1 MCESQ
6 LEAKYRNLAQG
17 TTLLESSLHVTIAE
31 HVNSE
36 IGLGTITD
44 VESAKAWLRSS
55 FLFQRLQ
62 RNPKHYAIGKDE
74 QQTWQERLDQMIM
87 DSVTELKASKLVE
100 TPEDGEEHQ
109 LRSTEYGDVMSKVG
123 SSTSGSGLR
132 LFMPTQFYLKQN
144 TVSQVSHTNSVQTKS
159 PKMKTIMDLDWNAG
173 VRQIVSSFL

>member
-17 TTLLESSLHVTIAE
+17 TTLLESSLHINIAE

-62 RNPKHYAIGKDE
+62 RNPKRYVIGKDE
-74 QQTWQERLDQMIM
+74 GQTWQERLDQMIL

-100 TPEDGEEHQ
+100 TPEDGEENQ
-109 LRSTEYGDVMSKVG
+109 LRSTEYGDVMSKVKA
-123 SSTSGSGLR
+123 
-132 LFMPTQFYLKQN
+132 FYPW
-144 TVSQVSHTNSVQTKS
+144 S
-159 PKMKTIMDLDWNAG
+159 
-173 VRQIVSSFL
+173 

>member
-17 TTLLESSLHVTIAE
+17 TTVLESSLHVNIAE

-44 VESAKAWLRSS
+44 IESAKVWLRNS

-62 RNPKHYAIGKDE
+62 RNPKHYAIGKGE
-74 QQTWQERLDQMIM
+74 QQTWQERLDQMIL
-87 DSVTELKASKLVE
+87 DSVAELKSSRLVE

-109 LRSTEYGDVMSKVG
+109 LRSTEYGDVMSKAG
-123 SSTSGSGLR
+123 HHFSSLLLLLTS
-132 LFMPTQFYLKQN
+132 
-144 TVSQVSHTNSVQTKS
+144 NSFTSSRTRSVVPLPS
-159 PKMKTIMDLDWNAG
+159 FPKKITLQ
-173 VRQIVSSFL
+173 R